1 MELERELKFSVMLS
15 SLGQWFLARSRNT
28 KRVISINVDLI
39 AIIFSLWLAFSL
51 RLGEFYQPPLSQLW
65 IFFLAPVIAIPVFIR
80 FGLYRAIIRY
90 IGMDALWTIGK
101 AVVLFT
107 LIFAVVVLSADEI
120 AGRVPR
126 TVYGINA
133 VIIMLFVGGSRM
145 MARWLF
151 NQSNQQHWSTL
162 SSTRYVP
169 PVLIYGAG
177 RAGAQLAALLKM
189 SNQMRPVA
197 FIDDNAT
204 LHQQHINGLTVYSF
218 EQLIG
223 LIEKFHVRDVLLAM
237 PSVSRRRR
245 SEILLEL
252 ESYPV
257 HVRTL
262 PDLMEIA
269 EGRIEVSD
277 IQEVDIGD
285 LLGREP
291 VAPNQELL
299 HKNISGKVVMVTGAG
314 GSIGSELCRH
324 IIQLQPATLVLFEI
338 SEFSL
343 YQLEKELEKLSYECQ
358 LISVLGSVLNQQRV
372 EAVCRHFR
380 VETIY
385 HAAAYKHVPIV
396 EKNTNE
402 GIRNNVFGT
411 LYCAQAAIA
420 TGVETFVLISTDK
433 AVRPTNT
440 MGASKRLAEL
450 VLQALAQSADLHDK
464 TRFTMVRFGNVL
476 GSSGSVVPLFREQ
489 IASGGPVTVTDPEI
503 IRYFM
508 TIPEAAELVIQAG
521 AMGQGGDV
529 FVLDMGQPVKI
540 LELARRMIHL
550 SGFSVRDKQQPEGD
564 VEIQFTGLRPGEK
577 LYEELLIGDN
587 VTGTEHEKIMRA
599 EEQIIAWPELK
610 PVLQKLA
617 ACNDSDDSVEA
628 RQILLATVDGF
639 QPQCEL
645 NDWLIEPLDTK
656 LSAAE

>member
-245 SEILLEL
+245 SEILL
-252 ESYPV
+252 V
-257 HVRTL
+257 VV
-262 PDLMEIA
+262 
-269 EGRIEVSD
+269 G
-277 IQEVDIGD
+277 IQ
-285 LLGREP
+285 
-291 VAPNQELL
+291 
-299 HKNISGKVVMVTGAG
+299 
-314 GSIGSELCRH
+314 
-324 IIQLQPATLVLFEI
+324 
-338 SEFSL
+338 
-343 YQLEKELEKLSYECQ
+343 
-358 LISVLGSVLNQQRV
+358 V
-372 EAVCRHFR
+372 EA
-380 VETIY
+380 
-385 HAAAYKHVPIV
+385 
-396 EKNTNE
+396 
-402 GIRNNVFGT
+402 
-411 LYCAQAAIA
+411 
-420 TGVETFVLISTDK
+420 
-433 AVRPTNT
+433 
-440 MGASKRLAEL
+440 
-450 VLQALAQSADLHDK
+450 
-464 TRFTMVRFGNVL
+464 
-476 GSSGSVVPLFREQ
+476 
-489 IASGGPVTVTDPEI
+489 
-503 IRYFM
+503 
-508 TIPEAAELVIQAG
+508 
-521 AMGQGGDV
+521 
-529 FVLDMGQPVKI
+529 
-540 LELARRMIHL
+540 
-550 SGFSVRDKQQPEGD
+550 
-564 VEIQFTGLRPGEK
+564 
-577 LYEELLIGDN
+577 
-587 VTGTEHEKIMRA
+587 
-599 EEQIIAWPELK
+599 W
-610 PVLQKLA
+610 
-617 ACNDSDDSVEA
+617 
-628 RQILLATVDGF
+628 
-639 QPQCEL
+639 
-645 NDWLIEPLDTK
+645 W
-656 LSAAE
+656 